1 MNPNRTLSPFVL
13 KTISVI
19 TGLVVWQIIS
29 EVLPAYTEYVD
40 TSFVD
45 EAKKQLGL
53 K

>member
-1 MNPNRTLSPFVL
+1 MELRIADGMYKGKKVPS
-13 KTISVI
+13 
-19 TGLVVWQIIS
+19 
-29 EVLPAYTEYVD
+29 YTEYVD